1 MIKKIASAL
10 SVLTALILPALAFAL
25 PETGTV
31 HPGGFPAPASNIAA
45 EVTHTYNI
53 IFWITAVI
61 AVLVYG
67 VMLVAIWKFRRSRNP
82 NPAKFAHGTLIEIV
96 WTVIPALICLYIGWE
111 SFRIL
116 HLIHNT
122 PKDGITVEVVGYQF
136 GWDFY
141 YPDLGIAVPEA
152 TAPHPTLSLPGQSRL
167 VKELVLP
174 MDTNVRLQVTAMDV
188 IHSFF
193 APAMGVKMDA
203 IPGRI
208 NYKWFRPTVAGEYI
222 GQCAELCGLA
232 HGEMFFTVKVLPR
245 VEWQAWVNE
254 QRKAKGLAEVTFTET
269 GEVQPETKVI
279 DAVAGAPADAAQAH

>member
-1 MIKKIASAL
+1 MIKKIVSVL
-10 SVLTALILPALAFAL
+10 SVFTALILPALAFAL

-31 HPGGFPAPASNIAA
+31 HPGGFPVPASNIAA

-53 IFWITAVI
+53 IFWIIAVI

-67 VMLVAIWKFRRSRNP
+67 ILLVAIWKFRRSANP
-82 NPAKFAHGTLIEIV
+82 TPAKFAHGTLIEIV

-111 SFRIL
+111 SYRL
-116 HLIHNT
+116 LREMHNT
-122 PKDGITVEVVGYQF
+122 PKDGLTVEVVAYQF

-152 TAPHPTLSLPGQSRL
+152 TAPNKALSLPGKDRL

-174 MDTNVRLQVTAMDV
+174 VDTNVRLQVTAMDV

-208 NYKWFRPTVAGEYI
+208 NYNWFRPTKAGTYI

-232 HGEMFFTVKVLPR
+232 HGEMFFAVKVLPQKD
-245 VEWQAWVNE
+245 WQNWVNE
-254 QRKAKGLAEVTFTET
+254 QRIAKGLTALNFTEK
-269 GEVQPETKVI
+269 GEVVPETKVI
-279 DAVAGAPADAAQAH
+279 DAQAQ